1 MNRRSSCAGGMARL
15 KLAQQGRY
23 HGMKILL
30 DSNLMIKNVFEP
42 PLEWHFEGDSISLR
56 TLLQK
61 VKERCASLKILQD
74 GEEGDDVR
82 NILIN
87 GKDYFLIGRLDAILN
102 DRDRV
107 ALEIYLD
114 PLGGG

>member
-1 MNRRSSCAGGMARL
+1 
-15 KLAQQGRY
+15 
-23 HGMKILL
+23 MKVLL

-42 PLEWHFEGDSISLR
+42 PLEWHFEGESISLR
-56 TLLQK
+56 ALLQR
-61 VKERCASLKILQD
+61 VKEKCASLKILQD
-74 GEEGDDVR
+74 GEAGDDVR

-87 GKDYFLIGRLDAILN
+87 GKDYFLLGRLDAILN

-107 ALEIYLD
+107 GLEIYLD